1 MTAPAEFLTVA
12 DVAELWR
19 VSPSTVRRMI
29 RDGRLRAVRVGRSL
43 RVSRTDLAHA
53 PEEAPEGRPFTFDD
67 PLWDFIGSVTECTES
82 WVSGDKRRALAEAY
96 LDTE

>member
-43 RVSRTDLAHA
+43 RVSRTDLARA

-67 PLWDFIGSVTECTES
+67 PLWDIVGAFES
-82 WVSGDKRRALAEAY
+82 NDGWVSGDKHRALAEAY
-96 LDTE
+96 EARQ